1 MMPTTDAFRA
11 AYTDAFSHYLAVG
24 DESTLRAAYELG
36 RDAVEQELSVLD
48 LAIVHHDA
56 LATALERGDPEQVRP
71 TTTAAASF
79 FLESV
84 SAFEMVQRGY
94 RDARDAALAER
105 HQAVLLRRLTTF
117 LADASLAAGG
127 RDSHREL
134 LQLIAEQALEL
145 IDAEYGVAVASVGP
159 TEPIVAFAAAAGT
172 RPRAVPDWIRTA
184 FDQTNSLATS
194 RRVSGT
200 AAVAFT
206 SVGASDAPRNAL
218 AAPLKALD
226 GRLLGS
232 VQLFNRRT
240 GEFGDVDETTLVHL
254 AELAAAALERTLL
267 YAEAPATTT
276 GENQQ

>member
-1 MMPTTDAFRA
+1 VPAPADAFRA
-11 AYTDAFSHYLAVG
+11 AYADAFGRYLAVA

-48 LAIVHHDA
+48 LAIVHHDL
-56 LATALERGDPEQVRP
+56 LAAALERGESEQIRR

-84 SAFEMVQRGY
+84 SAFEMVRRGY
-94 RDARDAALAER
+94 RDARDAALAE
-105 HQAVLLRRLTTF
+105 HHHSALLRRLSSF

-127 RDSHREL
+127 RESHREL

-145 IDAEYGVAVASVGP
+145 IDAEFGVAAASVGG

-172 RPRAVPDWIRTA
+172 QPRAVPDWVTTA
-184 FDQTNSLATS
+184 VNQPPLLTP

-200 AAVAFT
+200 GATMMA
-206 SVGASDAPRNAL
+206 SGSASDAPRNAL

-226 GRLLGS
+226 GRPLGS
-232 VQLFNRRT
+232 VQLFNRR
-240 GEFGDVDETTLVHL
+240 GGDFGDIDEAALVHL
-254 AELAAAALERTLL
+254 AELAAAALERTRL
-267 YAEAPATTT
+267 YTEASATTS
-276 GENQQ
+276 GGSRL